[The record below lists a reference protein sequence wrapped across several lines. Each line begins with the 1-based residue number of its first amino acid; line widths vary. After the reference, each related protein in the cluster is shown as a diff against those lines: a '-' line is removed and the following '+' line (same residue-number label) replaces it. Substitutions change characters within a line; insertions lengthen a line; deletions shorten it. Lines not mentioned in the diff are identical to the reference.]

1 MGDLGRARM
10 DDRGVMVVTGGNRGI
25 GAAVSAKA
33 AAAGWRVA
41 ILYRERADEAGA
53 LVERIRAAGGQAKA
67 FRADVSR
74 EADVVAAFEAASGL
88 GPITALVNNAGITGG
103 VSRVTDVQADTL
115 ERVLAVNVLGA
126 FLCAREAVRRM
137 STSRGGAGGSIVNV
151 SSGASRTGTP
161 GVWVHYAATKGAMDT
176 MTLGLAKE
184 VAAEGIRVNA
194 VRPGLIDTEIHADRP
209 PGQLERVLRA
219 VPMGRIGTA
228 DEIADTILW
237 LASPQAAYVNGA
249 LLDAAGG
256 L

>member
-1 MGDLGRARM
+1 MERASV
-10 DDRGVMVVTGGNRGI
+10 DGQGVMVVTGGNRGI

-33 AAAGWRVA
+33 AATGWQVA
-41 ILYRERADEAGA
+41 ILYRERADEADT
-53 LVERIRAAGGQAKA
+53 LVERIRAAGGRAQAT
-67 FRADVSR
+67 RADVAR
-74 EADVVAAFEAASGL
+74 EADVVAAFEAAASL

-103 VSRVTDVQADTL
+103 VSRVAELSAATL
-115 ERVLAVNVLGA
+115 ERVLAVNVFGA
-126 FLCAREAVRRM
+126 FICAREAVRHM
-137 STSRGGAGGSIVNV
+137 STARGGPGGSIVNV
-151 SSGASRTGTP
+151 SSGASRGGSP

-194 VRPGLIDTEIHADRP
+194 VRPGMIDTEIHADRP
-209 PGQLERVLRA
+209 PGQLERALRA

-228 DEIADTILW
+228 DEIADTIVW
-237 LASPQAAYVNGA
+237 LASSRSSYVSAA